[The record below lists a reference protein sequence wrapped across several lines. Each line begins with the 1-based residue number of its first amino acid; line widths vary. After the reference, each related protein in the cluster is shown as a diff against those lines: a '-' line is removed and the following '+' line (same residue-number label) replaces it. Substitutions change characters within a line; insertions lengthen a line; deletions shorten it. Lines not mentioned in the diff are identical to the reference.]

1 MTATSCATVA
11 TGNLHNV
18 IKIEENN
25 NKYIFYDVDKLAIN
39 LR

>member
-18 IKIEENN
+18 IKIEKN